1 MQSDNPTA
9 AILVIGDEILS
20 GRTREGNAHHLA
32 QVLSATGFD
41 LREIRVVSDDHDR
54 IVAAVRALDGSL
66 GGDYDLLFTSG
77 GIGPTHDDITADAVA
92 DALKV
97 LSDSGVPV
105 YFIRGNRDFLLGEDY
120 ARRAGL
126 RIRPSRA
133 RGGGSGQVLAGGPRL
148 DQCRGRIEIELRLD
162 APRQRDRRPPRLAF
176 ARTDLGADLL
186 VDPRRAERLVEAGG
200 AEDHGAGAASRGGR
214 CRSRTEGGHG
224 CTSCSGCSRSAA
236 SVQPFAVSRSSTPT
250 ACRIPTR
257 RCAAGCATA
266 CSGGLGGCDG
276 GSSATACWGWS

>member
-92 DALKV
+92 DAHGTV
-97 LSDSGVPV
+97 LEIHPEARALLQARCDRMGVELTENRLRMARVPLGATLIQNAVSAAPGFSIGNTHVMAGVPEV
-105 YFIRGNRDFLLGEDY
+105 FRGMVDWL
-120 ARRAGL
+120 
-126 RIRPSRA
+126 I
-133 RGGGSGQVLAGGPRL
+133 PRL
-148 DQCRGRIEIELRLD
+148 SAGRPVQSQSVEVRRGESDVAEDLRAVAAEFPDLSLGSYPFQDLTGWGTNLVVRGLD
-162 APRQRDRRPPRLAF
+162 ATRVDQAMTVLKQRLA
-176 ARTDLGADLL
+176 L
-186 VDPRRAERLVEAGG
+186 
-200 AEDHGAGAASRGGR
+200 
-214 CRSRTEGGHG
+214 
-224 CTSCSGCSRSAA
+224 
-236 SVQPFAVSRSSTPT
+236 
-250 ACRIPTR
+250 
-257 RCAAGCATA
+257 
-266 CSGGLGGCDG
+266 
-276 GSSATACWGWS
+276 